1 MSSSA
6 GDMIDDLRD
15 RLNDAGDTQVPF
27 ATKLRF
33 LNRGQAAMF
42 PRVFKMVRDTTLVIA
57 SNTFEY
63 TFPAGVGTGK
73 VLTVEVE
80 TSASSSRFVP
90 LNRYDVIPSLTTPTL
105 VLLDPVLPV
114 EVGSSIRI
122 VTADRLDAFVA
133 ANYAASQSVL
143 YTGPAGTEE
152 LPVLYAMGLATA
164 RVLDDRMDYTRYSAT
179 QVNGAVDPND
189 IMQVSQFWFA
199 QFELLLDRLQM
210 PFPVSRA

>member
-1 MSSSA
+1 MSSA

-15 RLNDAGDTQVPF
+15 RLNDAADTQVPF

-42 PRVFKMVRDTTLVIA
+42 PRVFKMVRDNTLVLA
-57 SNTFEY
+57 SNTWEY
-63 TFPAGVGTGK
+63 TLPAGVGTGK

-80 TSASSSRFVP
+80 SGSGTGRYTP
-90 LNRYDVIPSLTTPTL
+90 LTRYDFIPSLTAPTL
-105 VLLDPVLPV
+105 VLLDPQLPSAS
-114 EVGSSIRI
+114 GAKLRI
-122 VTADRLDAFVA
+122 TTADRMNPFVA
-133 ANYAASQSVL
+133 ANYAASQAET

-152 LPVLYAMGLATA
+152 LPVLYSMGLATA

-179 QVNGAVDPND
+179 QVNSAVDPND

-199 QFELLLDRLQM
+199 QFELILDRLQM
-210 PFPVSRA
+210 PFPVSRS

>member
-1 MSSSA
+1 
-6 GDMIDDLRD
+6 MIDDLRD

-42 PRVFKMVRDTTLVIA
+42 PRIFKMVRDNTLVVA
-57 SNTFEY
+57 SNTWEY

-80 TSASSSRFVP
+80 TGASTGRYTP
-90 LNRYDVIPSLTTPTL
+90 LSRYDIIPSLTAPTL
-105 VLLDPVLPV
+105 VLLDPQLPAPA
-114 EVGSSIRI
+114 GSKFRI
-122 VTADRLDAFVA
+122 TTADRLDQFVA
-133 ANYAASQSVL
+133 ASYAASQAVT

-189 IMQVSQFWFA
+189 IMQVSQFWFS

>member
-1 MSSSA
+1 MSSA

-27 ATKLRF
+27 STKLRF

-42 PRVFKMVRDTTLVIA
+42 PRVFKMVRDLTLVLQA
-57 SNTFEY
+57 DVYEY
-63 TFPAGVGTGK
+63 TFPAGVGTDK

-80 TSASSSRFVP
+80 TTASSSRYVP
-90 LNRYDVIPSLTTPTL
+90 LSRYDIIPSLTVPTL
-105 VLLDPVLPV
+105 VLLDVALPAP
-114 EVGSSIRI
+114 VGSSIRI
-122 VTADRLDAFVA
+122 TTADRLDPFVA
-133 ANYAASQSVL
+133 ANYTASQAVV
-143 YTGPAGTEE
+143 YTGPDGTEE

-164 RVLDDRMDYTRYSAT
+164 RALDDRMDYTRYSAT

-210 PFPVSRA
+210 PFPVSRS

>member
-1 MSSSA
+1 MATYA

-15 RLNDAGDTQVPF
+15 RLNDVADTQVPF

-42 PRVFKMVRDTTLVIA
+42 PKVFKMVQDATLTIA
-57 SNTFEY
+57 SSTYEY

-80 TSASSSRFVP
+80 TAAASNRYVP
-90 LNRYDVIPSLTTPTL
+90 LSRYDIIPSLTAPKL
-105 VLLDPVLPV
+105 VLLDTALPGA
-114 EVGSSIRI
+114 VGSKIRI
-122 VTADRLDAFVA
+122 TTADRLTPFVS
-133 ANYAASQSVL
+133 ANYTASQSEAFS
-143 YTGPAGTEE
+143 GPAGVEE

-210 PFPVSRA
+210 PMPVTRA

>member
-1 MSSSA
+1 
-6 GDMIDDLRD
+6 MIDDLRD

-27 ATKLRF
+27 NTKLRF
-33 LNRGQAAMF
+33 LNRGQAAMW
-42 PRVFKMVRDTTLVIA
+42 PRVFKTVRDMTLTLIA
-57 SNTFEY
+57 NQFEY

-80 TSASSSRFVP
+80 TDPTSNRFTHLV
-90 LNRYDVIPSLTTPTL
+90 RYDIIPSLTAPTL
-105 VLLDPVLPV
+105 VITDTQLPAPA
-114 EVGSSIRI
+114 GANIRI
-122 VTADRLDAFVA
+122 TTADRMDVFVA
-133 ANYAASQSVL
+133 ANYAASQAVT
-143 YTGPAGTEE
+143 YTGPSGTEE

-179 QVNGAVDPND
+179 QVNGSVDPND

-210 PFPVSRA
+210 PFPPTNAH

>member
-1 MSSSA
+1 MSTA
-6 GDMIDDLRD
+6 ADMIDDLRD

-27 ATKLRF
+27 STKLRF
-33 LNRGQAAMF
+33 LNRGQAAMW
-42 PRVFKMVRDTTLVIA
+42 PRIFKLVRDSTLTIA

-80 TSASSSRFVP
+80 TDATSSRYVP
-90 LNRYDVIPSLTTPTL
+90 LNRYDIIPSLTAPTL

-114 EVGSSIRI
+114 ATGSSIRI
-122 VTADRLDAFVA
+122 TTADRLDPFVA
-133 ANYAASQSVL
+133 ANYAAAGSVI

-179 QVNGAVDPND
+179 QVNGSVDPND

-210 PFPVSRA
+210 PFPVTRA